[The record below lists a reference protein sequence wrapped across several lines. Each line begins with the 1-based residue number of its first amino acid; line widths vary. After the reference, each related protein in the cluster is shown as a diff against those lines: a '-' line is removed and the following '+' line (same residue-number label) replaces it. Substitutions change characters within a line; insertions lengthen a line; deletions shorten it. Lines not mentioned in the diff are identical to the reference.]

1 MKLSIITINYNNA
14 AGLQKTIQSILSQTW
29 KDFEWI
35 VIDGGS
41 TDGSV
46 ELLDQYK
53 DHFSFWCH
61 EKDSGVFNA
70 MNKGVARAQ
79 GDYLNFMN
87 SGDEY
92 YEPETLAKVFR
103 MVTDENIGVYYGNY
117 YESFCDGHLRERIM
131 HKELDLRFIM
141 HMPINHQSTLIRRD
155 LLMTKGYDETYRI
168 VSDWKAFIEWLI
180 AGVPFFHLDLHI
192 AKFDMSG
199 INQTLEEK
207 KNIEL
212 KRMFQEAIPP
222 AIRIVINNYE
232 EYLSYSTL
240 QRSLQLF
247 KNNKIYFSIIARVVK
262 VLYSIDSHFHKHSP
276 FI

>member
-1 MKLSIITINYNNA
+1 MKLSIITINYNNV

-53 DHFSFWCH
+53 NHFSYWCH
-61 EKDSGVFNA
+61 EKDRGVFNA
-70 MNKGVARAQ
+70 MNKGIVHAQ

-92 YEPETLAKVFR
+92 YEPETLAKVFK
-103 MVTDENIGVYYGNY
+103 MVTDDSIGVYYGDY
-117 YESFCDGHLRERIM
+117 YESFSDGHLRERIM
-131 HKELDLRFIM
+131 PKELDLRFIM
-141 HMPINHQSTLIRRD
+141 HMPINHQSTFIRRG
-155 LLMTKGYDETYRI
+155 LLTSNEYDETYRI
-168 VSDWKAFIEWLI
+168 VSDWKAFIQWLV
-180 AGVPFFHLDLHI
+180 AGVPFMHLDLHI

-199 INQTLEEK
+199 INQTMEEK
-207 KNIEL
+207 KNLEL
-212 KRMFQEAIPP
+212 QRMFQESIPP

-240 QRSLQLF
+240 QRTLHLF
-247 KNNKIYFSIIARVVK
+247 KNNRIYFSIIARVVK
-262 VLYSIDSHFHKHSP
+262 VLYRIDSHFHKHP
-276 FI
+276 PLI